1 MASDVDTLTGTLTAV
16 QVMDPGDPAIDRNHP
31 NAQELLMA
39 YARTRSPAAR
49 EALAPLVI
57 PGKRLALFELS
68 PLGFAA
74 LLHAQ
79 EAPSALAQQDRAFR
93 TSCLAVT
100 DAAGV
105 RHEAKLVTASG
116 ADFPVASTAWSAEVA
131 KLCGAN
137 AIREMGAL
145 ALRRAEVTADAV
157 DPYWP
162 LPGASRLAL

>member
-16 QVMDPGDPAIDRNHP
+16 QVMDPGDPAIDRSHP
-31 NAQELLMA
+31 AAQELLMN

-57 PGKRLALFELS
+57 PGRHLALFELA
-68 PLGFAA
+68 PLNFAA

-93 TSCLAVT
+93 SSCLAVT

-105 RHEAKLVTASG
+105 RHEAKLVTAAG
-116 ADFPVASTAWSAEVA
+116 ADFPIAATSWSAEVA

-137 AIREMGAL
+137 AIREMGAV
-145 ALRRAEVTADAV
+145 ALRRAEVTADAA